1 MAVLHFACSL
11 KYRLLFCIIRPMT
24 QENLQPQNG
33 SVDHTETQQ
42 PPDLAKLR
50 QQLQE
55 ISAVSP
61 AQLLNTMSEHFE
73 HTAKTISEIDS
84 EEKKAA

>member
-1 MAVLHFACSL
+1 
-11 KYRLLFCIIRPMT
+11 MT
-24 QENLQPQNG
+24 QENLHSQNR
-33 SVDHTETQQ
+33 SVQQTEVTQT
-42 PPDLAKLR
+42 PDLAKLR
-50 QQLQE
+50 EQLQE

-84 EEKKAA
+84 DEKKAA